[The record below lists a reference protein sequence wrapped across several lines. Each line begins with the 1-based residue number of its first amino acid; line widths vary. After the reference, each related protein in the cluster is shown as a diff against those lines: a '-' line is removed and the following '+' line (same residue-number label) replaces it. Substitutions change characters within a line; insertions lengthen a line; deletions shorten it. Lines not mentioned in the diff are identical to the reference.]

1 MPLTHMDL
9 STPSPPPLQALE
21 ALLRQHW
28 GHAHFREAQVPVVS
42 AAAEGQDLLAILP
55 TGGGKSLC
63 YQVPGL
69 YRGGVCLVI
78 SPLVALIADQVDG
91 LRKAD
96 IAAEALTGAMSP
108 AVMDRTVS
116 RFVHGPGGFLFVA
129 PERLANPAFEAA
141 CRQMPVRTIAID
153 EAHCVSQWGHA
164 FRADYLG
171 LHVLR
176 EWHPQASWIALTA
189 TATDRVAEDIQSLLG
204 LRNPAVIRMPMRRDN
219 LAFRVEAVR
228 DRMEALAHWAEHA
241 EGTGILYVRTRRD
254 AEDMAAFL
262 AGRGHHIA
270 PYHAGMDRSER
281 DLNQAA
287 WIQGELQFLSCTTA
301 FGMGI
306 DKPDVRHIA
315 HAHVP
320 DSPES
325 YIQEAGRAGR
335 DGLPATASLFLDGQS
350 VAEAESRVG
359 TQWPTMEQVRAVFQ
373 AIVNVLDLA
382 VGSAMEEPA
391 TLAWRDLAK
400 RAKVTRQMTAKSID
414 LLERHGILVQHPDAG
429 PSWFRWAAD
438 PERCGAFV
446 ASGGPDAPVLRWL
459 IQHAPVEVKGRHPLN
474 LSAMAD
480 GLRIP
485 IRKGLS
491 HLHRLEELELLTV
504 STPDKR
510 VRLSFPLA
518 RPEAQHIQLPR
529 PLLQD
534 RVEDA
539 QRRWEAMRGYVTGT
553 ECRALAL
560 ENWFGEWDTPACG
573 RCDICDPPPPW
584 TTADV
589 LAAIDSGMASA
600 ELRRLIP
607 PVHHDTVRRILEDL
621 RSQGQ
626 LQWASGWISPAAP

>member
-1 MPLTHMDL
+1 MDL
-9 STPSPPPLQALE
+9 STPPPPSLEALE

-28 GHAHFREAQVPVVS
+28 GYTHFREAQVPVVS
-42 AAAEGQDLLAILP
+42 AAAKGQDVLAILP

-69 YRGGVCLVI
+69 HRSGVCLVI
-78 SPLVALIADQVDG
+78 SPLVALIADQVFG
-91 LRKAD
+91 LRKAGVVAD
-96 IAAEALTGAMSP
+96 ALIGAMSP
-108 AVMDRTVS
+108 AAMDRTLS

-141 CRQMPVRTIAID
+141 CRQMPVRTVVID

-176 EWHPQASWIALTA
+176 DWHPKASWIALTA

-204 LRNPAVIRMPMRRDN
+204 LQSPAVIRTPMRRDN
-219 LAFRVEAVR
+219 LAFRVDAVR
-228 DRMEALAHWAEHA
+228 DRMEALAHWASHA
-241 EGTGILYVRTRRD
+241 EGTGILYVRTRRE

-281 DLNQAA
+281 DRNQAA

-320 DSPES
+320 DSPEG

-335 DGLPATASLFLDGQS
+335 DGLPATATLFLDGQS
-350 VAEAESRVG
+350 VAEAESRVR
-359 TQWPTMEQVRAVFQ
+359 THWPTMEQIRTVLQ
-373 AIVNVLDLA
+373 AIVNALDLA
-382 VGSAMEEPA
+382 VGSTMEKPT
-391 TLAWRDLAK
+391 TLAWQDLAK
-400 RAKVTRQMTAKSID
+400 RAKVTRQVVAKSID
-414 LLERHGILVQHPDAG
+414 LLERHGILVQHSDAG

-438 PERCGAFV
+438 PERCGAF
-446 ASGGPDAPVLRWL
+446 ASSGGPDAPVLRWL
-459 IQHAPVEVKGRHPLN
+459 TQHAPVEAKGRQQLN

-480 GLRIP
+480 GLRMPLPKVIA
-485 IRKGLS
+485 

-518 RPEAQHIQLPR
+518 RPEAKRVQLPR

-534 RVEDA
+534 RVEDT
-539 QRRWEAMRGYVTGT
+539 QRRWEAMREYVTGSQ
-553 ECRALAL
+553 CRAITL
-560 ENWFGEWDTPACG
+560 ESWFGETAGEACG
-573 RCDICDPPPPW
+573 RCDICDPPAAW
-584 TTADV
+584 TASDV
-589 LAAIDSGMASA
+589 LAAIGSGTTSA
-600 ELRRLIP
+600 ELKRLIP
-607 PVHHDTVRRILEDL
+607 PVHHDAVRGILEDL

-626 LQWASGWISPAAP
+626 LHWVSGWISPKVR